1 MKGKNDLQTDRLV
14 ELIVEGIL
22 KKKGRGII
30 VLDLSELENS
40 ICNYFVICH
49 GESTTQTS
57 AIGGSVEEVVREKS
71 DEKLFH
77 KEGFKNAT
85 WILLDYSDVVVHIFL
100 EHYRLLY
107 NLEELWAD
115 AKSEVIEEEE

>member
-14 ELIVEGIL
+14 ELVVEGIL
-22 KKKGRGII
+22 KKKGRRVI

-57 AIGGSVEEVVREKS
+57 AIGDSVEEVVREKS

-77 KEGFKNAT
+77 KEGLACN
-85 WILLDYSDVVVHIFL
+85 
-100 EHYRLLY
+100 
-107 NLEELWAD
+107 EETFR
-115 AKSEVIEEEE
+115 KKKC